1 MSRLLR
7 IDASSRTSG
16 SYSREMA
23 DFFQQAWFKAHPGDE
38 IVVRDLAAYPLPHI
52 AEQTIAGFYTPGEQ
66 HDDALKAATALS
78 DELIKELLAAD
89 VLIISAPMYN
99 FSLPSALKAYIDQIV
114 RINHTFAIDPEKGFQ
129 GLVSGKR
136 AYIFTAYGAV
146 FSNEAMAA
154 YDFFTPYL
162 KFLLG
167 FLGITASEFFPVEG
181 TTLDEAALVHSK
193 NTAKKRIEALFRS

>member
-1 MSRLLR
+1 MSKLLR
-7 IDASSRTSG
+7 LDASSRASG
-16 SYSREMA
+16 SHSREMA

-38 IVVRDLAAYPLPHI
+38 IVVRDLAAHPLPHI
-52 AEQTIAGFYTPGEQ
+52 AEQTIAGFFIPGEQ
-66 HDDALKAATALS
+66 HDDTLKASTALS

-89 VLIISAPMYN
+89 VLIISTPMYN
-99 FSLPSALKAYIDQIV
+99 FSLPSALKAYIDQVV
-114 RINHTFAIDPEKGFQ
+114 RINHTFAIDPEKGYQ
-129 GLVSGKR
+129 GLVTGKR

-154 YDFFTPYL
+154 YDFCTPYL

-181 TTLDEAALVHSK
+181 TNRDEAALASSK
-193 NTAKKRIEALFRS
+193 QAAKERIEAMFRS